1 MSDNNSLLGR
11 TSAALDER
19 YEEILP
25 VDDDWLDQLAS
36 AALEH
41 LAAEIT
47 ALIEQSPE
55 RPPTAEDLARLF
67 LHASQGV
74 AAFPPPWRPGGG
86 RAAA

>member
-1 MSDNNSLLGR
+1 MSDNPLLCS
-11 TSAALDER
+11 TSAALSER
-19 YEEILP
+19 YEVIQP

-41 LAAEIT
+41 LAVEIT
-47 ALIEQSPE
+47 AMIEQSPE

-74 AAFPPPWRPGGG
+74 ASFPPRWQPAGSCSPS
-86 RAAA
+86 

>member
-1 MSDNNSLLGR
+1 MSGNRTLLGR

-19 YEEILP
+19 YEEIQP

-47 ALIEQSPE
+47 TMIEQSGE
-55 RPPTAEDLARLF
+55 HPPTAADIARLF

-74 AAFPPPWRPGGG
+74 AAFPPRWRPGGG
-86 RAAA
+86 GSAA

>member
-1 MSDNNSLLGR
+1 MSDNKTLLGR
-11 TSAALDER
+11 TSAALEER
-19 YEEILP
+19 HEEIQP
-25 VDDDWLDQLAS
+25 VEDDWLDQLAS

-47 ALIEQSPE
+47 TMIEQSPE

-74 AAFPPPWRPGGG
+74 ASFPPRWQPAGSCSPS
-86 RAAA
+86 

>member
-1 MSDNNSLLGR
+1 MSDNPLLCS
-11 TSAALDER
+11 TSAALEER
-19 YEEILP
+19 HEEIQP

-47 ALIEQSPE
+47 AMIEQNPE
-55 RPPTAEDLARLF
+55 HPPTAEDLARLF
-67 LHASQGV
+67 HDASQGA
-74 AAFPPPWRPGGG
+74 AAFPPPSRPGGG

>member
-1 MSDNNSLLGR
+1 MSNNHTLLGR
-11 TSAALDER
+11 TATALEDR
-19 YEEILP
+19 YEVIQP
-25 VDDDWLDQLAS
+25 ADDDWLDQLAS

-47 ALIEQSPE
+47 AMIEQSPE
-55 RPPTAEDLARLF
+55 HPPTAADIARLF

-86 RAAA
+86 GAAA

>member
-1 MSDNNSLLGR
+1 MANNNTLLGR
-11 TSAALDER
+11 TSEALSDR
-19 YEEILP
+19 YEEIQP

-47 ALIEQSPE
+47 AMIEQSPE
-55 RPPTAEDLARLF
+55 HPPMAADIARLF

-74 AAFPPPWRPGGG
+74 ASFPPPWRPGGG

>member
-1 MSDNNSLLGR
+1 MSSNNTLLGR
-11 TSAALDER
+11 TATALEDR
-19 YEEILP
+19 YELIQP

-47 ALIEQSPE
+47 TMIEQSPE

-74 AAFPPPWRPGGG
+74 ASFPLPWRPGGG
-86 RAAA
+86 RPAA

>member
-1 MSDNNSLLGR
+1 MSNNNTLLGR
-11 TSAALDER
+11 TATALEER
-19 YEEILP
+19 YEVIQP

-47 ALIEQSPE
+47 AMIEQGTE
-55 RPPTAEDLARLF
+55 HPPTAADIARVF

-74 AAFPPPWRPGGG
+74 AALPPPWRPGGG